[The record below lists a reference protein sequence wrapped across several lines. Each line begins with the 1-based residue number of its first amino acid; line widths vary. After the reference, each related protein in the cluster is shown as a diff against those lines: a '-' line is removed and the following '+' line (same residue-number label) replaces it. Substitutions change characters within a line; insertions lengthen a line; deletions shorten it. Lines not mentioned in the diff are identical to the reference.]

1 MPDFNTPGLQSA
13 GAVCSLKSLTKA
25 QPFNLTTETRGAEKK
40 AKLDSAYQIKDESGT
55 FKAREMPDFE
65 KSARNLSVSPLRA
78 KPSTLAD
85 KVPVLA
91 SDTRSLLRQEFN
103 IKMKEINDKKA
114 QETEQLREDKL
125 RQAEEEAELAKAS
138 THFKATP
145 IRRYKPI
152 DSSHIP
158 SKELTCPV

>member
-65 KSARNLSVSPLRA
+65 KSARNLSVSRSEPVSAPPHPPNSAMRRSTGA
-78 KPSTLAD
+78 VGWTRHFPAPDSVCPSSAISSRSMTATCGW
-85 KVPVLA
+85 V
-91 SDTRSLLRQEFN
+91 TRRW
-103 IKMKEINDKKA
+103 A
-114 QETEQLREDKL
+114 G
-125 RQAEEEAELAKAS
+125 
-138 THFKATP
+138 
-145 IRRYKPI
+145 
-152 DSSHIP
+152 
-158 SKELTCPV
+158 